1 LDHKKE
7 TKRKNNSDVT
17 TGVKY
22 AVASLLGWSKTISNL
37 ETGIMRLKGITRI
50 RG

>member
-1 LDHKKE
+1 MIKK
-7 TKRKNNSDVT
+7 KRKEKNNSDVA

-22 AVASLLGWSKTISNL
+22 AVASLLGWSKSTCHL
-37 ETGIMRLKGITRI
+37 KTGIMRLKGITRI